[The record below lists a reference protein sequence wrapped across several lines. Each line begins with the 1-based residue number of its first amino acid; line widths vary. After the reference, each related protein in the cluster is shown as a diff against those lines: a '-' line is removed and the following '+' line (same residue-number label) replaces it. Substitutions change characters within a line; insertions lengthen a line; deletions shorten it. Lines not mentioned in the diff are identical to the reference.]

1 MQLIFA
7 NDLIDLKRSEPM
19 TYNQKSYFG
28 VTELQN
34 VGGIPKNSFFSSYP
48 RVILLLQHTFISITI

>member
-7 NDLIDLKRSEPM
+7 NDLIDLKILS
-19 TYNQKSYFG
+19 QCHAAKKVISG

-34 VGGIPKNSFFSSYP
+34 VGGITKK
-48 RVILLLQHTFISITI
+48 